1 MKVENILF
9 EGIRKSQTTFFIF

>member
-9 EGIRKSQTTFFIF
+9 EETRRSQPTFFTF

>member
-9 EGIRKSQTTFFIF
+9 EETRKSQPTFFIF